1 MATDYQNAFS
11 EQKTD
16 DFIIVN
22 NFINVLSTI
31 AKRRDEEK

>member
-11 EQKTD
+11 EQKAN

-31 AKRRDEEK
+31 GKRRDEDR